1 MKNINGEEVRLT
13 SEGYEKL
20 KEELLELKKRY
31 DENEL
36 AMSQS
41 FQSAAGDGA
50 HDNGEFEALQKE
62 EKLLVAQMNQ
72 LSRRMEMANIIDI
85 PTLSDEQV
93 NINDRVLLRMTYSA
107 DDIEEGEYKLVGTD
121 GNSQINEIS
130 INSPIGKAIF
140 QRKIGE
146 ESPFRVKEATYKVKI
161 LEKIRKNG

>member
-1 MKNINGEEVRLT
+1 MKNINGEKVRLT

-93 NINDRVLLRMTYSA
+93 NINDTILLRMTYAA

>member
-1 MKNINGEEVRLT
+1 MKNINGEKVRLT
-13 SEGYEKL
+13 REGYEKL

-41 FQSAAGDGA
+41 FQNAAGDGA

-93 NINDRVLLRMTYSA
+93 NINDTILLRMTYAA

-146 ESPFRVKEATYKVKI
+146 ESPFSVKEATYKVKI
-161 LEKIRKNG
+161 LEKIRHNG